1 MTQVLEILL
10 SYRPHLLGSKLK
22 FIDNDYMTYCLQ
34 VLEHHVIDPHKLH
47 GSGSGYRQRV
57 LCTEI
62 LHTQLFYSIYLRSV
76 PQVIFLLQRS
86 ISLDQ
91 YVCTYYVGMC
101 CIVS

>member
-1 MTQVLEILL
+1 MN
-10 SYRPHLLGSKLK
+10 H
-22 FIDNDYMTYCLQ
+22 CLQ

-76 PQVIFLLQRS
+76 SQVIFSLQGS

-91 YVCTYYVGMC
+91 YVCMYVLCGYVLHC
-101 CIVS
+101 LIDLSNKIACVAAP